1 MSSDAACSAKHSI
14 SRWWIALA
22 PIGRMQFARGARARI
37 NGSNPIASECA
48 SSQRFKSSRAWASK
62 ANFASGNTYC
72 GLQSDLDAE
81 LESGERKAARASW
94 ATALRTARSLGSQYP
109 RGELMRMIVESQLKA
124 GLLAEAIE
132 AIQAATQ
139 DTEEAEDDG
148 DSRWVLK
155 VVAGRASAGD
165 FATL

>member
-1 MSSDAACSAKHSI
+1 M
-14 SRWWIALA
+14 
-22 PIGRMQFARGARARI
+22 GT
-37 NGSNPIASECA
+37 PIAD
-48 SSQRFKSSRAWASK
+48 
-62 ANFASGNTYC
+62 
-72 GLQSDLDAE
+72 LQSDLDAK

-124 GLLAEAIE
+124 GLLADAIE

-165 FATL
+165 FATALEITRSVEEREGQSGSDTSSCVGVCPAVPRVFSSFRFGQDRFGPGPVPGTRGSEAHI